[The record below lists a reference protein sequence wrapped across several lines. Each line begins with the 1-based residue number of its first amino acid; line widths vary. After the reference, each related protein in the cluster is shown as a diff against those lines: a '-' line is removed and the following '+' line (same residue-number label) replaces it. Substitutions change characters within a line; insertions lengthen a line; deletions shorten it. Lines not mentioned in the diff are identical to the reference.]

1 MVITLAITVGNS
13 VKSLIVSEKALMIAC
28 SAGGRVSAGMIRIL
42 RESVKARRR
51 VISVAKRVQRLLF
64 LGKGISVKASKT
76 ELFSVD

>member
-1 MVITLAITVGNS
+1 MVKTSLAKAREGRSVSPSGARPIMVIALAMTVGNS

-51 VISVAKRVQRLLF
+51 VISVAKRV
-64 LGKGISVKASKT
+64 
-76 ELFSVD
+76 